1 MDGIETELAI
11 LRAAVRVPQ
20 TSDAV
25 HSAVIG
31 QQEDLL
37 ERRKELE
44 SELRIHLVN
53 LENARSDP
61 NGPSSSGPDRGE
73 DDDEEV

>member
-1 MDGIETELAI
+1 MIQRQLDGIETEFAI
-11 LRAAVRVPQ
+11 LRAAVRDPQ

-25 HSAVIG
+25 RSAVID

-44 SELRIHLVN
+44 SELKIHLVN
-53 LENARSDP
+53 LENAR
-61 NGPSSSGPDRGE
+61 
-73 DDDEEV
+73 